1 MALQNSDLKLNESA
15 DSSNKFTE
23 DADAETIETGWLID
37 NLPVTVFRVSNESS
51 WPICYISKSVE
62 VLTGYPAAEFLS
74 RRLSWS
80 DIVFPEDVSRID
92 AAIENSMKT
101 RSPYQVEYRIQKS
114 CGDTVFVQEQARLVN
129 DEHGNIAYI
138 DGVFLDVTPQ
148 IKRREE
154 SQRAIVSSI
163 PRPSL
168 ALYVDASGKIKYI
181 NEYFLEIC
189 RFKSADEATGRSPS
203 ELLDTSSRRT
213 LAEKV
218 METGEGIYN
227 VEKSIKFKALDKPL
241 FTVLS
246 AVPVKDETG
255 TIAGSLMVIT
265 DMTEMKDRETEVKE
279 ILNYTSSCLKNL
291 GDGIR
296 KISEGDLDIHLEKIK
311 DDDFGDT
318 FDEFNRLVNNLK
330 SVIENVLEDMLTT
343 LEEARQSE
351 EAVNQ
356 MNMGMQQ
363 ISTAAEQIA
372 TGSENLS
379 RHAGTAASDI
389 KASQEIFKKLSESST
404 QSSSYASHAGK
415 TSDEAQ
421 GLSNTAL
428 EEVEQLV
435 AGISQLGDIVHS
447 LDDAV
452 NNIGAVTGKIKSIAD
467 QTNLLALNAAI
478 EAARAGEYGRGFAVV
493 ADEVRKLAAD
503 SRKSTDEINEI
514 VTNVQ
519 KETRKVTDAINTAD
533 SQAKNGSKN
542 IKQALNKSHE
552 IVDAVA
558 TINSMLAELD
568 RLAEEGLIKIEN
580 IEKSISET
588 ASTAEENAA
597 SSEETSAAI
606 EEQTAAM
613 QQVSTSVQNVSGLAR
628 RTVDTLFENF
638 KVSGE
643 QKKSQPSFDKTHT
656 FNEKRNPKLY

>member
-23 DADAETIETGWLID
+23 DADTETIETGWLID

-62 VLTGYPAAEFLS
+62 VLTGYPAAEFFS